1 MSAPGTDVAA
11 TAPAAVTAPRLRAV
25 LADALRGE
33 GEAWLFVLRTLLS
46 IYLAGWIALR
56 LDLASP
62 MTAMI
67 TVVVV
72 MHRQTGMVFAK
83 GFYRVLG
90 TLIGSVAALAMVAL
104 FPQEPVLFVLVLAI
118 WIGLCTGGALL
129 YRNFK
134 AYAFVLSGYTVA
146 LIALPAVN
154 QPQNVFALVTARVT
168 EVLLGLLVTG
178 VVSDVVFPSRLR
190 QTLRDTVR
198 RAYDGFLDFVRDA
211 TGGQLSRASME
222 QAHLRFVRD
231 AVQIEDLRSS
241 VVFEDP
247 EARVRSGRLRLLNQ
261 RFMAVST
268 SFQSL
273 HHYINRLLRQ
283 AEGDVA
289 EALIGLY
296 RPLKAALS
304 ERGGRE
310 RTAETADRL
319 AACRDALATRAA
331 AVRETLPNARHEDFD
346 VGVSLLQRFFG
357 ELHDYVAA
365 EAALVAPQQWRT
377 PQAGGDTAVFL
388 RGNDYAAAALTAL
401 RSALLVAAMC
411 WLWIQAGWISGATA
425 VFQAVALSAI
435 LSSSANA
442 PAAARSLFKGFVFGA
457 ALGAVCQLLVL
468 PQMDGYILFIAGTLP
483 FLLLTLYL
491 ASRPALFGFA
501 TGTNLAFIS
510 ILAVQPTPN
519 FNAVTTFNSVVPL
532 LLGTLAVS
540 VAFVFVPPVIGT
552 RWHRQRLLEQ
562 LRRQTTLAARAPL
575 PGLHLRLESVNRDLF
590 QQIVAHTPPGSDEL
604 RELLGWAL
612 SVHETGRTLV
622 ELRGDA
628 ADGELPAALASE
640 VDAAV
645 QALAGLYLAPSP
657 ERHRLAL
664 QRIDAALTASRRDDA
679 VPLRWK
685 RTREHLHVL
694 RGALLDAD
702 SVLAALA
709 AGPAPAPTSPGA
721 ADDAAR

>member
-1 MSAPGTDVAA
+1 MSAQHPNAAAAAEAAPG
-11 TAPAAVTAPRLRAV
+11 LRTL

-46 IYLAGWIALR
+46 IYLAGWVALR

-90 TLIGSVAALAMVAL
+90 TLIGSVAALTMVAL
-104 FPQEPVLFVLVLAI
+104 FPQEPVLFVLALSL
-118 WIGLCTGGALL
+118 WIGACTGGALL

-154 QPQNVFALVTARVT
+154 QPQNVFNLVVARVT
-168 EVLLGLLVTG
+168 EVVLGLLVTG
-178 VVSDVVFPSRLR
+178 IVSDVVFPSRLR

-198 RAYDGFLDFVRDA
+198 RASDGFLDFVRDA
-211 TGGQLSRASME
+211 TGGQLPREAME

-231 AVQIEDLRSS
+231 AVTIEDLRSS

-268 SFQSL
+268 SFQAL
-273 HHYINRLLRQ
+273 HHYINRLLRSGD
-283 AEGDVA
+283 AEVA

-304 ERGGRE
+304 DRGGRE
-310 RTAETADRL
+310 GAAATARKL

-331 AVRETLPNARHEDFD
+331 EARATLPAARHEGFD
-346 VGVSLLQRFFG
+346 TGVSLLQRFFAD
-357 ELHDYVAA
+357 LHDYVAT
-365 EAALVAPQQWRT
+365 EATLVAPQQWRT
-377 PQAGGDTAVFL
+377 PQDRGDTAVFV

-401 RSALLVAAMC
+401 RSALLVATMC

-442 PAAARSLFKGFVFGA
+442 PAAARSLFKGFVFGIV
-457 ALGAVCQLLVL
+457 LGVICQLLVL
-468 PQMDGYILFIAGTLP
+468 PQMDGYVLFVAGTLP
-483 FLLLTLYL
+483 FLLVTLYL
-491 ASRPALFGFA
+491 ASKPALYGFA
-501 TGTNLAFIS
+501 TGANLAFVS
-510 ILAVQPTPN
+510 ILAVQPTPS
-519 FNAVTTFNSVVPL
+519 FNAAATFNSVVPL

-540 VAFVFVPPVIGT
+540 ATFVFVPPVIGT
-552 RWHRQRLLEQ
+552 RWQRRRLLER

-575 PGLHLRLESVNRDLF
+575 PGLALQLESVNRDLF

-604 RELLGWAL
+604 RDLLGWAL

-622 ELRGDA
+622 ELRRDA
-628 ADGELPAALASE
+628 AEGTLPPALATAVE
-640 VDAAV
+640 AAV
-645 QALAGLYLAPSP
+645 QALADLYLDPSP
-657 ERHRLAL
+657 HRHRHAL
-664 QRIDAALTASRRDDA
+664 QRVEAALAASQVEGA

-685 RTREHLHVL
+685 PTREHLLLL

-709 AGPAPAPTSPGA
+709 DTPAPTTAPPG
-721 ADDAAR
+721 ADDAAAR

>member
-1 MSAPGTDVAA
+1 MSAPQSNAA
-11 TAPAAVTAPRLRAV
+11 AAEAAPGLRTV

-67 TVVVV
+67 TVMVV

-83 GFYRVLG
+83 AFYRVLG

-104 FPQEPVLFVLVLAI
+104 FPQEPVLFVLALAI

-154 QPQNVFALVTARVT
+154 QPQNVFTLVTARVT

-178 VVSDVVFPSRLR
+178 VISDVVFPSRLR

-211 TGGQLSRASME
+211 TGGQLPRAAME

-231 AVQIEDLRSS
+231 AVEIEDLRSS

-283 AEGDVA
+283 AEGDA
-289 EALIGLY
+289 ADALIGLY
-296 RPLKAALS
+296 RPLKTALS

-310 RTAETADRL
+310 RTAETARKL
-319 AACRDALATRAA
+319 AECRDALAARAA
-331 AVRETLPNARHEDFD
+331 AARDALPRAQHEDFD
-346 VGVSLLQRFFG
+346 TGVSLLRRFFG

-365 EAALVAPQQWRT
+365 QAALVAPRQWRT
-377 PQAGGDTAVFL
+377 PQADTAVFL
-388 RGNDYAAAALTAL
+388 RGNDYATAALTAL
-401 RSALLVAAMC
+401 RAALLVVAMC
-411 WLWIQAGWISGATA
+411 WLWIHAGWISGATA

-442 PAAARSLFKGFVFGA
+442 PAAARSLFKGFVFGIG
-457 ALGAVCQLLVL
+457 LGLVCQLLVL
-468 PQMDGYILFIAGTLP
+468 PQMDGYGLFVAGTAP
-483 FLLLTLYL
+483 FLLLTVYL
-491 ASRPALFGFA
+491 ASKPALFGFA
-501 TGTNLAFIS
+501 TGANLAFIS
-510 ILAVQPTPN
+510 ILAVQPTPTV
-519 FNAVTTFNSVVPL
+519 NAAATFNSVVPL

-540 VAFVFVPPVIGT
+540 VTFVFVPPVIGT
-552 RWHRQRLLEQ
+552 RWHRRRLLEQ
-562 LRRQTTLAARAPL
+562 LRRQATLAAQAPL
-575 PGLHLRLESVNRDLF
+575 PGLHARLESVNRDLF

-604 RELLGWAL
+604 RALLGWAL
-612 SVHETGRTLV
+612 SVHDTGRTLI
-622 ELRGDA
+622 ELRRDARDGDLPPALVA
-628 ADGELPAALASE
+628 A

-645 QALAGLYLAPSP
+645 QALAALYQAPAP
-657 ERHRLAL
+657 DRHRLAL
-664 QRIDAALTASRRDDA
+664 QRIDAALAASRIEGQA
-679 VPLRWK
+679 PLRWK
-685 RTREHLHVL
+685 RSREHLHLL

-709 AGPAPAPTSPGA
+709 AEPVPTPPGA
-721 ADDAAR
+721 ADVAAR

>member
-1 MSAPGTDVAA
+1 MSAPQSNAA
-11 TAPAAVTAPRLRAV
+11 AAEAAPGLRTV

-67 TVVVV
+67 TVMVV

-83 GFYRVLG
+83 AFYRVLG

-104 FPQEPVLFVLVLAI
+104 FPQEPVLFVLALAI

-154 QPQNVFALVTARVT
+154 QPQNVFTLVTARVT

-178 VVSDVVFPSRLR
+178 VISDVVFPSRLR

-211 TGGQLSRASME
+211 TGGQLPRAAME

-231 AVQIEDLRSS
+231 AVEIEDLRSS

-283 AEGDVA
+283 AEGDA
-289 EALIGLY
+289 ADALIGLY
-296 RPLKAALS
+296 RPLKTALS
-304 ERGGRE
+304 ERGGRD
-310 RTAETADRL
+310 RTAETARKL
-319 AACRDALATRAA
+319 AECRDALAARAA
-331 AVRETLPNARHEDFD
+331 AARDALPRAQHEDFD
-346 VGVSLLQRFFG
+346 TGVSLLRRFFG

-365 EAALVAPQQWRT
+365 QAALVAPRQWRT
-377 PQAGGDTAVFL
+377 PQADTAVFL
-388 RGNDYAAAALTAL
+388 RGNDYATAALTAL
-401 RSALLVAAMC
+401 RAALLVVAMC
-411 WLWIQAGWISGATA
+411 WLWIHAGWISGATA

-442 PAAARSLFKGFVFGA
+442 PAAARSLFKGFVFGIG
-457 ALGAVCQLLVL
+457 LGLVCQLLVL
-468 PQMDGYILFIAGTLP
+468 PQMDGYGLFVAGTAP
-483 FLLLTLYL
+483 FLLLTVYL
-491 ASRPALFGFA
+491 ASKPALFGFA
-501 TGTNLAFIS
+501 TGANLAFIS
-510 ILAVQPTPN
+510 ILAVQPTPTV
-519 FNAVTTFNSVVPL
+519 NAAATFNSVVPL

-540 VAFVFVPPVIGT
+540 VTFVFVPPVIGT
-552 RWHRQRLLEQ
+552 RWHRRRLLEQ
-562 LRRQTTLAARAPL
+562 LRRQATLAAQAPL
-575 PGLHLRLESVNRDLF
+575 PGLHARLESVNRDLF

-604 RELLGWAL
+604 RALLGWAL
-612 SVHETGRTLV
+612 SVHDTGRTLI
-622 ELRGDA
+622 ELRRDARDGDLPPALVA
-628 ADGELPAALASE
+628 A

-645 QALAGLYLAPSP
+645 QALAALYQAPAP
-657 ERHRLAL
+657 DRHRLAL
-664 QRIDAALTASRRDDA
+664 QRIDAALAASRIEGQ

-685 RTREHLHVL
+685 RSREHLHLL

-709 AGPAPAPTSPGA
+709 AEPVPTPPGA
-721 ADDAAR
+721 ADVAAR

>member
-1 MSAPGTDVAA
+1 MSAPQPNVAA
-11 TAPAAVTAPRLRAV
+11 AAEPAPGLRTV

-33 GEAWLFVLRTLLS
+33 GDAWLFVLRTLLS

-83 GFYRVLG
+83 GFYRILG
-90 TLIGSVAALAMVAL
+90 TLIGSVAALTMVAL
-104 FPQEPVLFVLVLAI
+104 FPQEPVLFVLVLSL
-118 WIGLCTGGALL
+118 WIGACTGGALL

-154 QPQNVFALVTARVT
+154 QPQNVFTLVVARVT
-168 EVLLGLLVTG
+168 EVVLGLLVTG
-178 VVSDVVFPSRLR
+178 IVSDAVFPSRLR

-198 RAYDGFLDFVRDA
+198 RASDGFLDFVRDA
-211 TGGQLSRASME
+211 TGGQLPREAME

-231 AVQIEDLRSS
+231 AVTIEDLRSS

-247 EARVRSGRLRLLNQ
+247 EARARSGRLRLLNQ

-268 SFQSL
+268 SFQAL
-273 HHYINRLLRQ
+273 HHYINRLLRSGG
-283 AEGDVA
+283 ADVA

-304 ERGGRE
+304 DRGGRE
-310 RTAETADRL
+310 GAAATARKL

-331 AVRETLPNARHEDFD
+331 EARAPLAVPQHEAFD
-346 VGVSLLQRFFG
+346 TGVSLLRRFFAD
-357 ELHDYVAA
+357 LHDYVAT
-365 EAALVAPQQWRT
+365 EATLVAPQQWRT
-377 PQAGGDTAVFL
+377 PQDGGGDTAVFL

-401 RSALLVAAMC
+401 RSALLVATMC

-442 PAAARSLFKGFVFGA
+442 PAAARSLFNGFVFGI
-457 ALGAVCQLLVL
+457 ALGVICQLLVL
-468 PQMDGYILFIAGTLP
+468 PQMDGYGLFIAGTLP
-483 FLLLTLYL
+483 FLLVTLYL
-491 ASRPALFGFA
+491 ASKPALYGFA
-501 TGTNLAFIS
+501 TGANLAFVS
-510 ILAVQPTPN
+510 ILAVQPTPS
-519 FNAVTTFNSVVPL
+519 FNAAATFNSVVPL

-540 VAFVFVPPVIGT
+540 ATFVFVPPVIGT
-552 RWHRQRLLEQ
+552 RWQRRRLLER

-575 PGLHLRLESVNRDLF
+575 SGLALRLESVNRDLF

-604 RELLGWAL
+604 RDLLGWAL

-622 ELRGDA
+622 ELRRDA
-628 ADGELPAALASE
+628 AEGTLPPALAAE

-645 QALAGLYLAPSP
+645 QALAELYLDPGP
-657 ERHRLAL
+657 QRHRQAL
-664 QRIDAALTASRRDDA
+664 QRVEAALTASQVEGA

-685 RTREHLHVL
+685 ATREHLLLL

-709 AGPAPAPTSPGA
+709 DTPAPTTATPG
-721 ADDAAR
+721 ADDAAAR

>member
-1 MSAPGTDVAA
+1 MSAPQSNAA
-11 TAPAAVTAPRLRAV
+11 AAEAAPGLRTV

-67 TVVVV
+67 TVMVV

-83 GFYRVLG
+83 AFYRVLG

-104 FPQEPVLFVLVLAI
+104 FPQEPVLFVLALAI

-154 QPQNVFALVTARVT
+154 QPQNVFTLVTARVT

-178 VVSDVVFPSRLR
+178 VISDVVFPSRLR

-211 TGGQLSRASME
+211 TGGQLPRAAME

-231 AVQIEDLRSS
+231 AVEIEDLRSS

-283 AEGDVA
+283 AEGDA
-289 EALIGLY
+289 ADALIGLY
-296 RPLKAALS
+296 RPLKTALS
-304 ERGGRE
+304 ERGGRD
-310 RTAETADRL
+310 RTAETARKL
-319 AACRDALATRAA
+319 AECRDALAARAA
-331 AVRETLPNARHEDFD
+331 AARDALPRAQHEDFD
-346 VGVSLLQRFFG
+346 TGVSLLRRFFG

-365 EAALVAPQQWRT
+365 QAALVAPRQWRT
-377 PQAGGDTAVFL
+377 PQADTAVFL
-388 RGNDYAAAALTAL
+388 RGNDYATAALTAL
-401 RSALLVAAMC
+401 RAALLVVAMC
-411 WLWIQAGWISGATA
+411 WLWIHAGWISGATA

-442 PAAARSLFKGFVFGA
+442 PAAARSLFKGFVFGIG
-457 ALGAVCQLLVL
+457 LGLVCQLLVL
-468 PQMDGYILFIAGTLP
+468 PQMDGYGLFVAGTAP
-483 FLLLTLYL
+483 FLLLTVYL
-491 ASRPALFGFA
+491 ASKPALFGFA
-501 TGTNLAFIS
+501 TGANLAFIS
-510 ILAVQPTPN
+510 ILAVQPTPTVN
-519 FNAVTTFNSVVPL
+519 TAATFNSVVPL

-540 VAFVFVPPVIGT
+540 VTFVFVPPVIGT
-552 RWHRQRLLEQ
+552 RWHRRRLLEQ
-562 LRRQTTLAARAPL
+562 LRRQATLAAQAPL
-575 PGLHLRLESVNRDLF
+575 PGLHARLESVNRDLF

-604 RELLGWAL
+604 RALLGWAL
-612 SVHETGRTLV
+612 SVHDTGRTLI
-622 ELRGDA
+622 ELRRDA
-628 ADGELPAALASE
+628 RDGALPPALVAA

-645 QALAGLYLAPSP
+645 QALAALYQAPAP
-657 ERHRLAL
+657 DRHRLAL
-664 QRIDAALTASRRDDA
+664 QRIDAALAASRIEGQ

-685 RTREHLHVL
+685 RSREHLHLL

-709 AGPAPAPTSPGA
+709 AEPVPTPPGA
-721 ADDAAR
+721 ADVAAR

>member
-1 MSAPGTDVAA
+1 MSAPQSNAA
-11 TAPAAVTAPRLRAV
+11 AAEAAPGLRTV

-67 TVVVV
+67 TVMVV

-83 GFYRVLG
+83 AFYRVLG
-90 TLIGSVAALAMVAL
+90 TLIGSVAALAMAAL
-104 FPQEPVLFVLVLAI
+104 FPQEPVLFVLALAI

-154 QPQNVFALVTARVT
+154 QPQNVFTLVTARVT

-178 VVSDVVFPSRLR
+178 VISDVVFPSRLR

-211 TGGQLSRASME
+211 TGGQLPRAAME

-231 AVQIEDLRSS
+231 AVEIEDLRSS

-283 AEGDVA
+283 AEGDA
-289 EALIGLY
+289 ADALIGLY
-296 RPLKAALS
+296 RPLKTALS
-304 ERGGRE
+304 ERGGRD
-310 RTAETADRL
+310 RTAETARKL
-319 AACRDALATRAA
+319 AECRDALAARAA
-331 AVRETLPNARHEDFD
+331 AARDALPRAQHEDFD
-346 VGVSLLQRFFG
+346 TGVSLLRRFFG

-365 EAALVAPQQWRT
+365 QAALVAPRQWRT
-377 PQAGGDTAVFL
+377 PQADTAVFL
-388 RGNDYAAAALTAL
+388 RGNDYATAALTAL
-401 RSALLVAAMC
+401 RAALLVVAMC
-411 WLWIQAGWISGATA
+411 WLWIHAGWISGATA

-442 PAAARSLFKGFVFGA
+442 PAAARSLFKGFVFGIG
-457 ALGAVCQLLVL
+457 LGLVCQLLVL
-468 PQMDGYILFIAGTLP
+468 PQMDGYGLFVAGTAP
-483 FLLLTLYL
+483 FLLLTVYL
-491 ASRPALFGFA
+491 ASKPALFGFA
-501 TGTNLAFIS
+501 TGANLAFIS
-510 ILAVQPTPN
+510 ILAVQPTPTV
-519 FNAVTTFNSVVPL
+519 NAAATFNSVVPL

-540 VAFVFVPPVIGT
+540 VTFVFVPPVIGT
-552 RWHRQRLLEQ
+552 RWHRRRLLEQ
-562 LRRQTTLAARAPL
+562 LRRQATLAAQAPL
-575 PGLHLRLESVNRDLF
+575 PGLHARLESVNRDLF

-604 RELLGWAL
+604 RALLGWAL
-612 SVHETGRTLV
+612 SVHDTGRTLI
-622 ELRGDA
+622 ELRRDARDGDLPPALVA
-628 ADGELPAALASE
+628 A

-645 QALAGLYLAPSP
+645 QALAALYQAPAP
-657 ERHRLAL
+657 DRHRLAL
-664 QRIDAALTASRRDDA
+664 QRIDAALAASRIEGQ

-685 RTREHLHVL
+685 RSREHLHLL

-709 AGPAPAPTSPGA
+709 AEPVPTPPGA
-721 ADDAAR
+721 ADVAAR

>member
-1 MSAPGTDVAA
+1 MSAPQSDAA
-11 TAPAAVTAPRLRAV
+11 AAEAAPSLRTV

-67 TVVVV
+67 TVMVV

-83 GFYRVLG
+83 AFYRVLG

-104 FPQEPVLFVLVLAI
+104 FPQEPVLFVLALAI

-154 QPQNVFALVTARVT
+154 QPQNVFTLVTARVT

-178 VVSDVVFPSRLR
+178 VISDVVFPSRLR

-211 TGGQLSRASME
+211 TGGQLPRAAME

-231 AVQIEDLRSS
+231 AVEIEDLRSS

-283 AEGDVA
+283 AEGDA
-289 EALIGLY
+289 ADALIGLY
-296 RPLKAALS
+296 RPLKTALS
-304 ERGGRE
+304 ERGGRD
-310 RTAETADRL
+310 RTAETARKL
-319 AACRDALATRAA
+319 AECRDALAARAA
-331 AVRETLPNARHEDFD
+331 AARDALPRAQHEDFD
-346 VGVSLLQRFFG
+346 TGVSLLRRFFG

-365 EAALVAPQQWRT
+365 QAALVAPRQWRT
-377 PQAGGDTAVFL
+377 PQADTAVFL
-388 RGNDYAAAALTAL
+388 RGNDYATAALTAL
-401 RSALLVAAMC
+401 RAALLVVAMC
-411 WLWIQAGWISGATA
+411 WLWIHAGWISGATA

-442 PAAARSLFKGFVFGA
+442 PAAARSLFKGFVFGIG
-457 ALGAVCQLLVL
+457 LGLVCQLLVL
-468 PQMDGYILFIAGTLP
+468 PQMDGYGLFVAGTAP
-483 FLLLTLYL
+483 FLLLTVYL
-491 ASRPALFGFA
+491 ASKPALFGFA
-501 TGTNLAFIS
+501 TGANLAFIS
-510 ILAVQPTPN
+510 ILAVQPTPTV
-519 FNAVTTFNSVVPL
+519 NAAATFNSVVPL

-540 VAFVFVPPVIGT
+540 VTFVFVPPVIGT
-552 RWHRQRLLEQ
+552 RWHRRRLLEQ
-562 LRRQTTLAARAPL
+562 LRRQATLAAQAPL
-575 PGLHLRLESVNRDLF
+575 PGLHARLESVNRDLF

-604 RELLGWAL
+604 RALLGWAL
-612 SVHETGRTLV
+612 SVHDTGRTLI
-622 ELRGDA
+622 ELRRDARDGDLPPALVA
-628 ADGELPAALASE
+628 A

-645 QALAGLYLAPSP
+645 QALAALYQAPAP
-657 ERHRLAL
+657 DRHRLAL
-664 QRIDAALTASRRDDA
+664 QRIDAALAASRIEGQ

-685 RTREHLHVL
+685 RSREHLHLL

-709 AGPAPAPTSPGA
+709 AEPVPTPPGA
-721 ADDAAR
+721 ADVAAR

>member
-1 MSAPGTDVAA
+1 MSAPQSNAA
-11 TAPAAVTAPRLRAV
+11 AAEAAPGLRTL

-67 TVVVV
+67 TVMVV

-83 GFYRVLG
+83 AFYRVLG
-90 TLIGSVAALAMVAL
+90 TLIGSVAALTMVAL
-104 FPQEPVLFVLVLAI
+104 FPQEPVLFVLALAI

-154 QPQNVFALVTARVT
+154 QPQNVFTLVTARVT

-178 VVSDVVFPSRLR
+178 VISDVVFPSRLR

-211 TGGQLSRASME
+211 TGGQLPRTAME

-231 AVQIEDLRSS
+231 AVEIEDLRSS

-283 AEGDVA
+283 AEGDA
-289 EALIGLY
+289 ADALIGLY

-304 ERGGRE
+304 ERGGRD
-310 RTAETADRL
+310 RTAETARKL
-319 AACRDALATRAA
+319 AECRDALAARAA
-331 AVRETLPNARHEDFD
+331 AARDALPRAQHEDFD
-346 VGVSLLQRFFG
+346 TGVSLLRRFFG

-365 EAALVAPQQWRT
+365 QAALVAPQQWRT
-377 PQAGGDTAVFL
+377 PQADTAVFL
-388 RGNDYAAAALTAL
+388 RGNDYATAALTAL
-401 RSALLVAAMC
+401 RAALLVVAMC
-411 WLWIQAGWISGATA
+411 WLWIHAGWISGATA

-442 PAAARSLFKGFVFGA
+442 PAAARSLFKGFVFGI
-457 ALGAVCQLLVL
+457 ALGLVCQLLVL
-468 PQMDGYILFIAGTLP
+468 PQMDGYGLFVAGTAP
-483 FLLLTLYL
+483 FLLLTVYL
-491 ASRPALFGFA
+491 ASKPALFGFA
-501 TGTNLAFIS
+501 TGANLAFIS
-510 ILAVQPTPN
+510 ILAVQPTPSV
-519 FNAVTTFNSVVPL
+519 NAAATFNSVVPL

-540 VAFVFVPPVIGT
+540 VTFVFVPPVIGT
-552 RWHRQRLLEQ
+552 RWHRRRLLEQ
-562 LRRQTTLAARAPL
+562 LRRQATLAAQAPL
-575 PGLHLRLESVNRDLF
+575 PGLHARLESVNRDLF

-604 RELLGWAL
+604 RALLGWAL
-612 SVHETGRTLV
+612 SVHDTGRTLI
-622 ELRGDA
+622 ELRRDARDGDLPPALVA
-628 ADGELPAALASE
+628 A

-645 QALAGLYLAPSP
+645 QALAALYQAPAP
-657 ERHRLAL
+657 DRHRLAL
-664 QRIDAALTASRRDDA
+664 QRIDAALAASRIEDQ

-685 RTREHLHVL
+685 RTREHLHLL

-709 AGPAPAPTSPGA
+709 AEPVPTPPGA
-721 ADDAAR
+721 ADVAAR

>member
-1 MSAPGTDVAA
+1 MSAPQPNAVAA
-11 TAPAAVTAPRLRAV
+11 AEAAPGLRTL

-33 GEAWLFVLRTLLS
+33 GDAWLFVLRTLLS

-83 GFYRVLG
+83 GFYRILG
-90 TLIGSVAALAMVAL
+90 TLIGSVAALTMVAL
-104 FPQEPVLFVLVLAI
+104 FPQEPVLFVLVLSL
-118 WIGLCTGGALL
+118 WIGACTGGALL

-154 QPQNVFALVTARVT
+154 QPQNVFNLVVARVT
-168 EVLLGLLVTG
+168 EVVLGLLVTG
-178 VVSDVVFPSRLR
+178 IVSDVVFPSRLR

-198 RAYDGFLDFVRDA
+198 RASDGFLDFVRDA
-211 TGGQLSRASME
+211 TGGQLPREAME

-231 AVQIEDLRSS
+231 AVTIEDLRSS

-268 SFQSL
+268 SFQAL
-273 HHYINRLLRQ
+273 HHYINRLLRSGS
-283 AEGDVA
+283 ADVA

-304 ERGGRE
+304 DRGGRE
-310 RTAETADRL
+310 GAAATARKL

-331 AVRETLPNARHEDFD
+331 EARAPLAVRQHEAFD
-346 VGVSLLQRFFG
+346 TGVSLLRRFFTD
-357 ELHDYVAA
+357 LHDYVAT
-365 EAALVAPQQWRT
+365 EATLVAPQQWRT
-377 PQAGGDTAVFL
+377 PQDGSGDTAVFV

-401 RSALLVAAMC
+401 RSALLVATMC

-442 PAAARSLFKGFVFGA
+442 PAAARSLFSGFVFGIV
-457 ALGAVCQLLVL
+457 LGVICQLLVL
-468 PQMDGYILFIAGTLP
+468 PQMDGYGLFVAGTLP

-491 ASRPALFGFA
+491 ASKPALYGFA
-501 TGTNLAFIS
+501 TGANLAFVS
-510 ILAVQPTPN
+510 ILAVQPTPS
-519 FNAVTTFNSVVPL
+519 FNAAATFNSVVPL

-540 VAFVFVPPVIGT
+540 ATFVFVPPVIGT
-552 RWHRQRLLEQ
+552 RWQRRRLLER

-575 PGLHLRLESVNRDLF
+575 PGLALRLESVNRDLF

-604 RELLGWAL
+604 RDLLGWAL

-622 ELRGDA
+622 ELRRDA
-628 ADGELPAALASE
+628 AEGTLPPALAAA

-645 QALAGLYLAPSP
+645 QALADLYLDPGP
-657 ERHRLAL
+657 QRHRQAL
-664 QRIDAALTASRRDDA
+664 QRVEAALAASQVEGA

-685 RTREHLHVL
+685 PTREHLLLL

-709 AGPAPAPTSPGA
+709 DTPAPTTTTPG
-721 ADDAAR
+721 ADDAAAR

>member
-1 MSAPGTDVAA
+1 VSARGADVAA
-11 TAPAAVTAPRLRAV
+11 TAPAAPRLRAV

-168 EVLLGLLVTG
+168 EVVLGLLVTG

-211 TGGQLSRASME
+211 TGGQLSRTSME

-231 AVQIEDLRSS
+231 AVEIEDLRSS

-304 ERGGRE
+304 DRGGRE
-310 RTAETADRL
+310 RTAETAHRL
-319 AACRDALATRAA
+319 AACRDALAPRAA
-331 AVRETLPNARHEDFD
+331 AVRDTLPRARHEDFD
-346 VGVSLLQRFFG
+346 IGVSLLQRFFG

-442 PAAARSLFKGFVFGA
+442 PAAARSLFKGFVFGI
-457 ALGAVCQLLVL
+457 ALGVACQLLVL
-468 PQMDGYILFIAGTLP
+468 PQMDGYILFVAGTLP
-483 FLLLTLYL
+483 FLLLTVYL
-491 ASRPALFGFA
+491 ASKPALFGFA
-501 TGTNLAFIS
+501 TGANLAFIS
-510 ILAVQPTPN
+510 ILAVQPTPS

-540 VAFVFVPPVIGT
+540 VTFVFVPPVIGT
-552 RWHRQRLLEQ
+552 RWHRRRLLEQ

-575 PGLHLRLESVNRDLF
+575 PGLHTRLESVNRDLF

-645 QALAGLYLAPSP
+645 QALAELYLAPSP

-664 QRIDAALTASRRDDA
+664 RRIDAALAASRRDDA

-709 AGPAPAPTSPGA
+709 AGPAPAPTPPGA

>member
-1 MSAPGTDVAA
+1 MSAPQSNTAEAA
-11 TAPAAVTAPRLRAV
+11 PGLRTV

-67 TVVVV
+67 TVMVV

-83 GFYRVLG
+83 AFYRVLG

-104 FPQEPVLFVLVLAI
+104 FPQEPVLFVLALAI

-154 QPQNVFALVTARVT
+154 QPQNVFTLVTARVT

-178 VVSDVVFPSRLR
+178 VISDVVFPSRLR

-211 TGGQLSRASME
+211 TGGQLPRAAME

-231 AVQIEDLRSS
+231 AVEIEDLRSS

-283 AEGDVA
+283 AEGDA
-289 EALIGLY
+289 ADALIGLY
-296 RPLKAALS
+296 RPLKTALS
-304 ERGGRE
+304 ERGGRD
-310 RTAETADRL
+310 RTAETARKL
-319 AACRDALATRAA
+319 AECRDALAARAA
-331 AVRETLPNARHEDFD
+331 AARDALPRAQHEDFD
-346 VGVSLLQRFFG
+346 TGVSLLRRFFG

-365 EAALVAPQQWRT
+365 QAALVAPRQWRT
-377 PQAGGDTAVFL
+377 PQADTAVFL
-388 RGNDYAAAALTAL
+388 RGNDYATAALTAL
-401 RSALLVAAMC
+401 RAALLVVAMC
-411 WLWIQAGWISGATA
+411 WLWIHAGWISGATA

-442 PAAARSLFKGFVFGA
+442 PAAARSLFKGFVFGIG
-457 ALGAVCQLLVL
+457 LGLVCQLLVL
-468 PQMDGYILFIAGTLP
+468 PQMDGYGLFVAGTAP
-483 FLLLTLYL
+483 FLLLTVYL
-491 ASRPALFGFA
+491 ASKPALFGFA
-501 TGTNLAFIS
+501 TGANLAFIS
-510 ILAVQPTPN
+510 ILAVQPTPTV
-519 FNAVTTFNSVVPL
+519 NAAATFNSVVPL

-540 VAFVFVPPVIGT
+540 VTFVFVPPVIGT
-552 RWHRQRLLEQ
+552 RWHRRRLLEQ
-562 LRRQTTLAARAPL
+562 LRRQATLAAQAPL
-575 PGLHLRLESVNRDLF
+575 PGLHARLESVNRDLF

-604 RELLGWAL
+604 RALLGWAL
-612 SVHETGRTLV
+612 SVHDTGRTLI
-622 ELRGDA
+622 ELRRDARDGDLPPALVA
-628 ADGELPAALASE
+628 A
-640 VDAAV
+640 VNAAV
-645 QALAGLYLAPSP
+645 QALAALYQAPAP
-657 ERHRLAL
+657 DRHRLAL
-664 QRIDAALTASRRDDA
+664 QRIDAALAASRIEGQ

-685 RTREHLHVL
+685 RSREHLHLL

-709 AGPAPAPTSPGA
+709 AEPVPTPPGA
-721 ADDAAR
+721 ADVAAR

>member
-1 MSAPGTDVAA
+1 MSAPQPNAAVAA
-11 TAPAAVTAPRLRAV
+11 EAAPGLRTL

-33 GEAWLFVLRTLLS
+33 GDAWLFVLRTLLS

-83 GFYRVLG
+83 GFYRILG
-90 TLIGSVAALAMVAL
+90 TLIGSVAALTMVAL
-104 FPQEPVLFVLVLAI
+104 FPQEPVLFVLVLSL
-118 WIGLCTGGALL
+118 WIGACTGGALL

-154 QPQNVFALVTARVT
+154 QPQNVFNLVVARVT
-168 EVLLGLLVTG
+168 EVVLGLLVTG
-178 VVSDVVFPSRLR
+178 IVSDVVFPSRLR

-198 RAYDGFLDFVRDA
+198 RASDGFLDFVRDA
-211 TGGQLSRASME
+211 TGGKLPREAME

-231 AVQIEDLRSS
+231 AVTIEDLRSS

-247 EARVRSGRLRLLNQ
+247 EARARSGRLRLLNQ

-268 SFQSL
+268 SFQAL
-273 HHYINRLLRQ
+273 HHYINRLLRS
-283 AEGDVA
+283 GDANVA

-304 ERGGRE
+304 DRGGRE
-310 RTAETADRL
+310 GAAATARKL

-331 AVRETLPNARHEDFD
+331 EARAPLAVRQHEAFD
-346 VGVSLLQRFFG
+346 TGVSLLRRFFTD
-357 ELHDYVAA
+357 LHDYVAT
-365 EAALVAPQQWRT
+365 EATLVAPQQWRT
-377 PQAGGDTAVFL
+377 PQDGSGDTAVFV

-401 RSALLVAAMC
+401 RSALLVATMC

-442 PAAARSLFKGFVFGA
+442 PAAARSLFNGFVFGIV
-457 ALGAVCQLLVL
+457 LGVICQLLVL
-468 PQMDGYILFIAGTLP
+468 PQMDGYGLFVAGTLP
-483 FLLLTLYL
+483 FLLVTLYL
-491 ASRPALFGFA
+491 ASKPALYGFA
-501 TGTNLAFIS
+501 TGANLAFVS
-510 ILAVQPTPN
+510 ILAVQPTPS
-519 FNAVTTFNSVVPL
+519 FNAAATFNSVVPL

-540 VAFVFVPPVIGT
+540 ATFVFVPPVIGT
-552 RWHRQRLLEQ
+552 RWQRRRLLER

-575 PGLHLRLESVNRDLF
+575 PGLALRLESVNRDLF

-604 RELLGWAL
+604 RDLLGWAL

-622 ELRGDA
+622 ELRRDA
-628 ADGELPAALASE
+628 AEGTLSPALATA
-640 VDAAV
+640 VNDAV
-645 QALAGLYLAPSP
+645 QALADLYLDPGP
-657 ERHRLAL
+657 QRHRQAL
-664 QRIDAALTASRRDDA
+664 QRVEAALAASQVEGA

-685 RTREHLHVL
+685 PTREHLLLL

-709 AGPAPAPTSPGA
+709 DTPAPTTTTPG
-721 ADDAAR
+721 ADDAAAR

>member
-1 MSAPGTDVAA
+1 MSAQQPNAAAAAKAAPG
-11 TAPAAVTAPRLRAV
+11 LRSV

-33 GEAWLFVLRTLLS
+33 GEAWLFVLRSLLS

-83 GFYRVLG
+83 AFYRVLG
-90 TLIGSVAALAMVAL
+90 TLTGSVAALTMAAL
-104 FPQEPVLFVLVLAI
+104 FPQEPVLFLLALSL
-118 WIGLCTGGALL
+118 WIGACTGGALL

-154 QPQNVFALVTARVT
+154 QPQNVFNLVVARVT
-168 EVLLGLLVTG
+168 EVVLGLLVTG
-178 VVSDVVFPSRLR
+178 IVSDVVFPSRLR

-198 RAYDGFLDFVRDA
+198 RASDGFLDFVRDA
-211 TGGQLSRASME
+211 TGGQLPREAME

-231 AVQIEDLRSS
+231 AVTIEDLRSS

-268 SFQSL
+268 SFQAL
-273 HHYINRLLRQ
+273 HHYINRLLRNGD
-283 AEGDVA
+283 ADVA
-289 EALIGLY
+289 EALISLY

-304 ERGGRE
+304 ERGGRQGS
-310 RTAETADRL
+310 AETARKL

-331 AVRETLPNARHEDFD
+331 ETRAPLAATQHETFD
-346 VGVSLLQRFFG
+346 TGVSLLRRFFTD
-357 ELHDYVAA
+357 LHDYVAT
-365 EAALVAPQQWRT
+365 EATLAAPQQWRT
-377 PQAGGDTAVFL
+377 PQDRGDTAEFV

-401 RSALLVAAMC
+401 RAALLVASLC
-411 WLWIQAGWISGATA
+411 WLWLNAGWVSGATA
-425 VFQAVALSAI
+425 VLMAAALNAI

-442 PAAARSLFKGFVFGA
+442 PSAARSLFKGFVFGL
-457 ALGAVCQLLVL
+457 ALGIVCQLMVL
-468 PQMDGYILFIAGTLP
+468 PQMDGYLLFMAGTAP
-483 FLLLTLYL
+483 FLLLLLYL
-491 ASRPALFGFA
+491 ASKPALFGFA
-501 TGTNLAFIS
+501 TGSNLAFITV
-510 ILAVQPTPN
+510 LGVQATPS
-519 FNAVTTFNSVVPL
+519 FNATATFNNVVPM
-532 LLGTLAVS
+532 LLGTLAVWA
-540 VAFVFVPPVIGT
+540 AFVLLPPVIGT
-552 RWHRQRLLEQ
+552 PWQRRRLLER

-575 PGLHLRLESVNRDLF
+575 PGLALRLESVNRDLF

-604 RELLGWAL
+604 HDLLGWAL

-622 ELRGDA
+622 ELRRDA
-628 ADGELPAALASE
+628 AEGALPPALAAE

-645 QALAGLYLAPSP
+645 QALADLYLDPSP
-657 ERHRLAL
+657 QRHRQAL
-664 QRIDAALTASRRDDA
+664 QRVEAALAASQVEGA

-685 RTREHLHVL
+685 PTREHLLLL

-709 AGPAPAPTSPGA
+709 DTPAPTTTMPG
-721 ADDAAR
+721 ADDAAAR

>member
-1 MSAPGTDVAA
+1 M
-11 TAPAAVTAPRLRAV
+11 RAL

-46 IYLAGWIALR
+46 IYIAGWIALR
-56 LDLASP
+56 LDLSSP

-90 TLIGSVAALAMVAL
+90 TLIGSVASLTMVAL
-104 FPQEPVLFVLVLAI
+104 FPQEPVLFVLALAI

-146 LIALPAVN
+146 LIALPAVD
-154 QPQNVFALVTARVT
+154 QPQNVFTLVMARMT

-178 VVSDVVFPSRLR
+178 VISDVVFPSRLR

-198 RAYDGFLDFVRDA
+198 STYDGFLDFVRDA
-211 TGGQLSRASME
+211 AGGQLPRAALE

-231 AVQIEDLRSS
+231 AVNIEDLRSS

-283 AEGDVA
+283 AESDVA
-289 EALIGLY
+289 DALIGLS
-296 RPLKAALS
+296 RPLQAALS

-310 RTAETADRL
+310 RTAEIARRL
-319 AACRDALATRAA
+319 AACRDALAPRAA
-331 AVRETLPNARHEDFD
+331 AAREALPSARHEGFD
-346 VGVSLLQRFFG
+346 TGVSLLRRFFG
-357 ELHDYVAA
+357 ELHDYAA
-365 EAALVAPQQWRT
+365 TEAALVAVQQWRT
-377 PQAGGDTAVFL
+377 PHAEGDTAVFV
-388 RGNDYAAAALTAL
+388 RGNDYATAALTAL
-401 RSALLVAAMC
+401 RSALLTAAMC
-411 WLWIQAGWISGATA
+411 WLWIHAGWISGANA

-435 LSSSANA
+435 VSSSANA
-442 PAAARSLFKGFVFGA
+442 PTLAHSLFKGFVFGA
-457 ALGAVCQLLVL
+457 VLGTVCQLLVL
-468 PQMDGYILFIAGTLP
+468 PQMDGYGLFVAGTAP

-491 ASRPALFGFA
+491 ASKPALFGFA
-501 TGTNLAFIS
+501 TGANLAFIS
-510 ILAVQPTPN
+510 ILAVQPTPS
-519 FNAVTTFNSVVPL
+519 FDAVTTFNSVVPL

-540 VAFVFVPPVIGT
+540 MAFVFVPPVIGT
-552 RWHRQRLLEQ
+552 RWHRRRLLEQ
-562 LRRQTTLAARAPL
+562 LRRQTTLAAQAPL
-575 PGLHLRLESVNRDLF
+575 PGLQLRLESVNRDLF
-590 QQIVAHTPPGSDEL
+590 QQIVAHTPPDSAEL
-604 RELLGWAL
+604 RELLGWAR
-612 SVHETGRTLV
+612 SVHEIARTLI

-628 ADGELPAALASE
+628 AEGDLPAQLAAA
-640 VDAAV
+640 VDAAL
-645 QALAGLYLAPSP
+645 QALAALYLAPSP
-657 ERHRLAL
+657 DRHHLAL
-664 QRIDAALTASRRDDA
+664 QRIDAALAASRLDGG

-685 RTREHLHVL
+685 PVREHLQLL
-694 RGALLDAD
+694 RGALLDPD
-702 SVLAALA
+702 SVLAALTEDA
-709 AGPAPAPTSPGA
+709 LAPTSPGA
-721 ADDAAR
+721 ADAASR